1 MGTVLL
7 LAVLWAVV
15 GIPLVVRHLQERRA
29 LPMEEFQRAMGAL
42 QPANAETLGLG
53 RRTAGRRRLVST
65 LTYLPGLALLG
76 VGIAMSDTSMMAV
89 GLSLVNLG
97 TAHRLIALSVDRSHA
112 RQARAALGIAAVPSP
127 TGLALDPGIDEPAG
141 DAQTWGDGWQII
153 GPEPRRVDDLV
164 LVDADVS

>member
-7 LAVLWAVV
+7 LAVVWAVV

-29 LPMEEFQRAMGAL
+29 LPMEEFQRAMDAL
-42 QPANAETLGLG
+42 QTPALERLGLG

-65 LTYLPGLALLG
+65 LTYAPGLCVLA
-76 VGIAMSDTSMMAV
+76 VGIGLTDTSMMAV

-97 TAHRLIALSVDRSHA
+97 TAHRLVALSIDRAHG
-112 RQARAALGIAAVPSP
+112 RQARAALGIAAPSP
-127 TGLALDPGIDEPAG
+127 MSLAPDPRVDQAPG

-153 GPEPRRVDDLV
+153 GPEPRGVHDLV

>member
-15 GIPLVVRHLQERRA
+15 GIPLVVRHLQERRP
-29 LPMEEFQRAMGAL
+29 LPMEEFERAMGAL
-42 QPANAETLGLG
+42 QPTNAGPLGLG

-65 LTYLPGLALLG
+65 LTYLPGLVLLG
-76 VGIAMSDTSMMAV
+76 VGIGRSDTSMMAV

-97 TAHRLIALSVDRSHA
+97 TAHRLVALSVDRSHA
-112 RQARAALGIAAVPSP
+112 RQARAALGIAAPSAA
-127 TGLALDPGIDEPAG
+127 GLTFDPGIDEPTG

-153 GPEPRRVDDLV
+153 SPEPRRIDDLV

>member
-7 LAVLWAVV
+7 LAVLWALV
-15 GIPLVVRHLQERRA
+15 GVPLIVRYLQERRA

-42 QPANAETLGLG
+42 QTPVPGPFRLG

-65 LTYLPGLALLG
+65 LTYVPGLVLLG
-76 VGIAMSDTSMMAV
+76 VGLVRGDTSMMAV

-97 TAHRLIALSVDRSHA
+97 TSHRLIALSVDRSHA
-112 RQARAALGIAAVPSP
+112 RQAQSALGIAALSSP
-127 TGLALDPGIDEPAG
+127 GFALDPGVDEGAG

-153 GPEPRRVDDLV
+153 GPEPRRIDDLV

>member
-7 LAVLWAVV
+7 LGVVWALV

-42 QPANAETLGLG
+42 QAPVEPSGLG
-53 RRTAGRRRLVST
+53 RRTAGRRRLVSA
-65 LTYLPGLALLG
+65 LTYLPGLIVLATGLG
-76 VGIAMSDTSMMAV
+76 LTDTSMMAV
-89 GLSLVNLG
+89 GLTLVNLG

-112 RQARAALGIAAVPSP
+112 RQARAALGIAGLSP
-127 TGLALDPGIDEPAG
+127 ASFSFDPGVDEGAG

-153 GPEPRRVDDLV
+153 GPEPGGIHDLV

>member
-7 LAVLWAVV
+7 LGVLWAVV

-42 QPANAETLGLG
+42 QPPNGGPLGLG

-65 LTYLPGLALLG
+65 LTYLPGLVMLG
-76 VGIAMSDTSMMAV
+76 VGIGMTDTSMMAV

-97 TAHRLIALSVDRSHA
+97 TAHRLIALRVDRSHA
-112 RQARAALGIAAVPSP
+112 RQARAALGIAAASP
-127 TGLALDPGIDEPAG
+127 TGLALDPIVDEATG

-153 GPEPRRVDDLV
+153 GPEPRRIDDLV

>member
-15 GIPLVVRHLQERRA
+15 GFPLVVRHLQERRA

-42 QPANAETLGLG
+42 QPVNGEQLGLG

-65 LTYLPGLALLG
+65 LTYAPGLVLLG
-76 VGIAMSDTSMMAV
+76 VGIGLTDDSMMAV

-97 TAHRLIALSVDRSHA
+97 TAHRLVALSVDRSHA
-112 RQARAALGIAAVPSP
+112 RQARAALGIAALSP
-127 TGLALDPGIDEPAG
+127 TTFSIDPIVDEPTG

-153 GPEPRRVDDLV
+153 GPEPRRIDDLV